1 LTINANLV
9 LRLSK
14 NADEEGQHAM
24 SALRRHREARGLSQ
38 PALAKLAHT
47 SQQQIDR
54 LEKGQRALTLKWARR
69 LAPLL
74 GVQPHE
80 LEPTQDY
87 EAAAVLG
94 YVGAGEEVN
103 FFEDQAEGTLEEV
116 EAPPGEHDAVALRV
130 RGDSMSPRYLEGE
143 LIFYTRARGIDPT
156 NCLYEDCVVRLPDG
170 RTLLKLVEPGSEP
183 DTYTLR
189 SYNPATPLLVNRKV
203 EWMAPVVW
211 RGPRRHNT
219 TRKRR

>member
-1 LTINANLV
+1 MT
-9 LRLSK
+9 
-14 NADEEGQHAM
+14 
-24 SALRRHREARGLSQ
+24 ALRKIREARGLSQ

-80 LEPTQDY
+80 LEPVGDY

-94 YVGAGEEVN
+94 YVGAGEEI
-103 FFEDQAEGTLEEV
+103 FFEDQGGALEEV
-116 EAPPGEHDAVALRV
+116 EAPPGEHDVVALRV
-130 RGDSMSPRYLEGE
+130 RGDSMNPRYLEGE
-143 LIFYTRARGIDPT
+143 LIFYSRTRGLDPT

-183 DTYTLR
+183 ETYTLR

-211 RGPRRHNT
+211 RGPRRHNPL
-219 TRKRR
+219 RQRL